1 MYDKQKFKTEMGKRV
16 KDQRESLKIT
26 QEQLAKTIG
35 YKGKSIISRIEAGL
49 SEIPQSKMQ
58 SFADALDTT
67 IPYLMGWED
76 INDSD
81 MNHPT
86 IASNYVKFPVIG
98 EVAAGYD
105 HFGEE
110 DWTNG
115 EVDIPSSWLNGRSCD
130 EYFVLRVTGDS
141 MYPLYQDGDIVL
153 VHSQPVLDHNG
164 QIAVVR
170 YEDVNATLKRV
181 EQGENVVK
189 LYPVNPQFPPLVIR
203 GVSLTQYSIL
213 GVPKMLIRNLQ

>member
-1 MYDKQKFKTEMGKRV
+1 MEN
-16 KDQRESLKIT
+16 LKKYRK
-26 QEQLAKTIG
+26 AK
-35 YKGKSIISRIEAGL
+35 GL
-49 SEIPQSKMQ
+49 SQKELAESVGVSESFISQLENSKKMP
-58 SFADALDTT
+58 SFEVALKLAEVLDCESADLVSTR
-67 IPYLMGWED
+67 
-76 INDSD
+76 INK
-81 MNHPT
+81 PT
-86 IASNYVKFPVIG
+86 ITDSYVSFPVIG
-98 EVAAGYD
+98 EVAAGYN

-213 GVPKMLIRNLQ
+213 GIPKMLIRNLQ

>member
-1 MYDKQKFKTEMGKRV
+1 MEN
-16 KDQRESLKIT
+16 LKKYRK
-26 QEQLAKTIG
+26 AK
-35 YKGKSIISRIEAGL
+35 GL
-49 SEIPQSKMQ
+49 SQKELAESVGVSESFISQLENSKKMP
-58 SFADALDTT
+58 SFEVALKLAEVLDCESADLVSTR
-67 IPYLMGWED
+67 G
-76 INDSD
+76 NK
-81 MNHPT
+81 PT
-86 IASNYVKFPVIG
+86 ITDSYVSFPVIG
-98 EVAAGYD
+98 EVAAGYN

-115 EVDIPSSWLNGRSCD
+115 EVDIPSSCLNGRSCD

-213 GVPKMLIRNLQ
+213 GIPKMLIRNLQ